1 MLYTMY
7 VILWLVTSVYFVSSI
22 FSISFLHFLMAFFH
36 TVVVPKQQPVILL
49 LLLFLMLNLH
59 ISMYMKELCK
69 SRSCLIINVVLGLG
83 ITRSNKTATD
93 IYHIQN
99 KTTKKWGKLFKYMK
113 IKSAFIISTSLKSI
127 NAICREL
134 FGYFIIKMV
143 APNKTALKKMEKVE
157 EPNWWQNFN

>member
-1 MLYTMY
+1 
-7 VILWLVTSVYFVSSI
+7 
-22 FSISFLHFLMAFFH
+22 
-36 TVVVPKQQPVILL
+36 
-49 LLLFLMLNLH
+49 
-59 ISMYMKELCK
+59 MYMKELCK

-157 EPNWWQNFN
+157 EPN

>member
-1 MLYTMY
+1 MTCNKCLF
-7 VILWLVTSVYFVSSI
+7 LLVF
-22 FSISFLHFLMAFFH
+22 FLPFFLPFLCLHLLMAFFH
-36 TVVVPKQQPVILL
+36 TVVVPKQQPVILLL

-83 ITRSNKTATD
+83 ITRSNKKKKKTNRNRY
-93 IYHIQN
+93 ISCIQQAN
-99 KTTKKWGKLFKYMK
+99 NRKKWGKLFKYMK

-134 FGYFIIKMV
+134 FWLFH
-143 APNKTALKKMEKVE
+143 N
-157 EPNWWQNFN
+157 